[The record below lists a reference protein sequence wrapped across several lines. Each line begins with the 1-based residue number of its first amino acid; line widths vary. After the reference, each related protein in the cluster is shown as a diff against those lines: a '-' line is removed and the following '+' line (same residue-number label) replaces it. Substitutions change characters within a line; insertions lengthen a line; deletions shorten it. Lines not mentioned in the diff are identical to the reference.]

1 MRNFLSKFLSK
12 KFSIS
17 FKQVIL
23 NFLKK
28 FVLLYVSGIKPVSV
42 AKNLGEINHEWM
54 KWKFTL
60 TYDLC

>member
-42 AKNLGEINHEWM
+42 AKNLGEINHE
-54 KWKFTL
+54 
-60 TYDLC
+60 